1 LRLGDGLRDAERGR
15 PDTSRD
21 LYENFLADG
30 KMAAKALNLPLRYWA
45 FSLPQR
51 DLEQKY
57 YDLFDSLCAEI
68 RGT

>member
-1 LRLGDGLRDAERGR
+1 
-15 PDTSRD
+15 
-21 LYENFLADG
+21 
-30 KMAAKALNLPLRYWA
+30 MAAKALNLPLRYWA